1 MESDPK
7 GALVG
12 FAEVVKMEGEKGEW
26 YVKSFPVI
34 EYFAFVI
41 FLQENKFNKSYFH
54 FFSI

>member
-1 MESDPK
+1 MESDPE

-34 EYFAFVI
+34 EYFASVI